1 MMPETLTLQQANEL
15 VSSCK
20 SDFNPFGTTSF
31 EGLLEDANK
40 RKHEH
45 SLNKLNLKDV
55 ENVRLQKK

>member
-1 MMPETLTLQQANEL
+1 MPETLTLQQANEL

-20 SDFNPFGTTSF
+20 SDFNPFGDTSF

-40 RKHEH
+40 RKYEH

>member
-1 MMPETLTLQQANEL
+1 MMPETLSLQQANEL
-15 VSSCK
+15 ASSCK
-20 SDFNPFGTTSF
+20 SDFNPFGATSF

-40 RKHEH
+40 RKYEH

>member
-20 SDFNPFGTTSF
+20 SDFNPFGATSF

-40 RKHEH
+40 RKYEH
-45 SLNKLNLKDV
+45 SLTKLNLKDV
-55 ENVRLQKK
+55 ENVRIQKK

>member
-1 MMPETLTLQQANEL
+1 MPETLTLQQANEL

-20 SDFNPFGTTSF
+20 SDFNPFGATSF

-40 RKHEH
+40 RKYKH